1 MKITAVGDIIIG
13 RRIPDDFEG
22 YKELAPIINQGD
34 ARFFNLETTLN
45 RVGECPAF
53 PFSGGTWLRTNPE
66 VICDIKRFGFN
77 IMTFNNN
84 HAFDFGERG
93 FLSTMNA
100 VEQSGLIHAGDGMNL
115 AEAAAPR
122 YLDTAN
128 GRIALISIN
137 ADLAGGPMAAG
148 MQTQRI
154 PGRPGVNPLNYNSYV
169 ELEEN
174 DFDSIQKII
183 RKTGINLELEID
195 KRDGYYGGVDDSY
208 EMIGD
213 VKFVRSKR
221 TKWVKKCDVET
232 LERTKKSIYEAK
244 LQADYV
250 ILTVHSHAMGE
261 ERWLPADFFEEF
273 CHFVIDN
280 GADAVIG
287 HGPHLLRPIEIY
299 KGKPI
304 FYSLGDFV
312 LELYNVEVA
321 PHEFYSQYGLRNDV
335 TVHELMKT
343 RSKDFTIGLMT
354 QPQMFQT
361 VIPICEFDDNGTL
374 ASLKIYPVEA
384 QMTGKK
390 SFIGLPRLSKAPKF
404 MDDFLTH
411 CEHYGTHFEKN
422 EDGSYQLSI

>member
-1 MKITAVGDIIIG
+1 M
-13 RRIPDDFEG
+13 
-22 YKELAPIINQGD
+22 
-34 ARFFNLETTLN
+34 
-45 RVGECPAF
+45 
-53 PFSGGTWLRTNPE
+53 
-66 VICDIKRFGFN
+66 
-77 IMTFNNN
+77 
-84 HAFDFGERG
+84 
-93 FLSTMNA
+93 
-100 VEQSGLIHAGDGMNL
+100 
-115 AEAAAPR
+115 
-122 YLDTAN
+122 
-128 GRIALISIN
+128 
-137 ADLAGGPMAAG
+137 
-148 MQTQRI
+148 
-154 PGRPGVNPLNYNSYV
+154 
-169 ELEEN
+169 
-174 DFDSIQKII
+174 
-183 RKTGINLELEID
+183 ELEID

-361 VIPICEFDDNGTL
+361 IIPICEFDDNGTL

-422 EDGSYQLSI
+422 EDGSYQLAI